1 MATPAPLSRPRR
13 AAIGPISSADD
24 TRDHLQARL
33 LVFTRLMFGSFAVLI
48 AFLALVY
55 WIYPEIKPA
64 NNHYIVGGEVG
75 ALGLMAVIWRGLLAR
90 RDLSLRILHAIDLAY
105 AVGIGCAFGAS
116 ALLAPDLRPAAWTSL
131 IFACLAVFTRAL
143 FVPST
148 GRRTAAVSALAFLP
162 LVAAAYGL
170 VRTTDEQLPPAA
182 FVGGCTLVST
192 VVVLISATGSRIIYG
207 LRSQALQLGQY
218 TLDRMIGQGGMGE
231 VYRAHHALLRR
242 ETAIKLMRPDRPG
255 VDVDR
260 FEREVTAMSRL
271 THPNTV
277 AVFDYGRSPDGVFYY
292 AMEYLGDGLNLEQ
305 LVQRHGPLPAGRVIH
320 ILAQVCGALH
330 EAHAAGIVHRD
341 IKPANIILCE
351 RGAMPDVAKV
361 VDFGLA
367 KELTQN
373 TGDTKQIILGTPEY
387 LAPEAAT
394 DPTSARGPAD
404 LYALGAV
411 GYFLLTGK
419 KVFEGRSG
427 IDALVQ
433 HVTATPRPPSELVPV
448 PADLE
453 ALVLACLAKS
463 PAARPTAAAL
473 QLALRA
479 LPPSPGWDDAEAA
492 RWWREVHAAPD
503 AGTSMPSFSAITVD
517 LEHRRSPS
525 T

>member
-1 MATPAPLSRPRR
+1 MAPPAPLPRRRR

-24 TRDHLQARL
+24 TRAYLQERL
-33 LVFTRLMFGSFAVLI
+33 LVFTRLMFGSFIVLI
-48 AFLALVY
+48 AFVAANY
-55 WIYPEIKPA
+55 AIYPAFAPRM
-64 NNHYIVGGEVG
+64 NHVIVGGE
-75 ALGLMAVIWRGLLAR
+75 AAGLVVMAVIWRVLLVR
-90 RDLSLRILHAIDLAY
+90 RALSTAALYRIDLLY
-105 AVGIGCAFGAS
+105 AIGIGCAFAAS
-116 ALLAPDLRPAAWTSL
+116 AYLAPELRPAAWTSL

-148 GRRTAAVSALAFLP
+148 GRRTAVVSALAFLP
-162 LVAAAYGL
+162 LVAASAAL
-170 VRTTDEQLPPAA
+170 VSVAGVDEDLPPAA
-182 FVGGCTLVST
+182 FVVGCTLVTT

-305 LVQRHGPLPAGRVIH
+305 LVQRHGALPAGRVIH

-330 EAHAAGIVHRD
+330 EAHSAGIVHRD

-367 KELTQN
+367 KELTQK

-411 GYFLLTGK
+411 GYFLLTGQ

-492 RWWREVHAAPD
+492 RWWREVHAAGPD
-503 AGTSMPSFSAITVD
+503 AGTPMPSFSAITVD
-517 LEHRRSPS
+517 LEHRS
-525 T
+525 